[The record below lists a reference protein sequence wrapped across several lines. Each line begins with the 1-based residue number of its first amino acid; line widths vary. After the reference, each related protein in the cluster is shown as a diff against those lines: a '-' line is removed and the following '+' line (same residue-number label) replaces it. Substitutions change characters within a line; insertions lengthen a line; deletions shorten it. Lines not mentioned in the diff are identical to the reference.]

1 MNFAGVS
8 QAIRARLAGDA
19 TLSALVTYIG
29 YEKPQDTRS
38 ESMVPFPYT
47 VIEDVSARPWDTKD
61 SDGGEQLIQVT
72 TYARPTA
79 SRSAID
85 LADAAAQATYDALH
99 KFDLV
104 VSGSNV
110 VNCLFEESPGNIPDP
125 DGFTR
130 YRPMTFR
137 ITYDDGT

>member
-1 MNFAGVS
+1 MNFAGVA

-19 TLSALVTYIG
+19 TLSALVTYVG
-29 YEKPQDTRS
+29 YDKPQDTRP
-38 ESMVPFPYT
+38 ESMVAFPYC
-47 VIEDVSARPWDTKD
+47 VIEDVSATPWDTKT

-79 SRSAID
+79 TRSAVD

-99 KFDLV
+99 KFDLAV
-104 VSGSNV
+104 AGSNV
-110 VNCLFEESPGNIPDP
+110 VNCLFDSSPGNIPDP

-130 YRPMTFR
+130 YRPLTFR
-137 ITYDDGT
+137 IQYDDGS

>member
-1 MNFAGVS
+1 MNLAGVA
-8 QAIRARLAGDA
+8 QAVRARLVGDA
-19 TLSALVTYIG
+19 TFTALVNYVG
-29 YEKPQDTRS
+29 YDKPQDTQS
-38 ESMVPFPYT
+38 ESLTPFPYCI
-47 VIEDVSARPWDTKD
+47 IEDVTTTRWDTKTA
-61 SDGGEQLIQVT
+61 DGAEQLVQIT
-72 TYARPTA
+72 TFCRPTA
-79 SRSAID
+79 TRSAVD
-85 LADAAAQATYDALH
+85 LANATAQRVYDLLH
-99 KFDLV
+99 DFDLV

>member
-1 MNFAGVS
+1 MNLAGVA
-8 QAIRARLAGDA
+8 QAVRARLVGDA
-19 TLSALVTYIG
+19 TFTALVNYVG
-29 YEKPQDTRS
+29 YHKPQDTQP
-38 ESMVPFPYT
+38 ESMTPFPYCI
-47 VIEDVSARPWDTKD
+47 IEDVTTTAWDTKT
-61 SDGGEQLIQVT
+61 SDGAEQLIQIT
-72 TYARPTA
+72 TFARPTA
-79 SRSAID
+79 TRSAVD
-85 LADAAAQATYDALH
+85 LANAAAQRVYDLLH
-99 KFDLV
+99 DFDLV

>member
-1 MNFAGVS
+1 MNLAGVA
-8 QAIRARLAGDA
+8 QAVRARLVGDA
-19 TLSALVTYIG
+19 TFTALVNYVG
-29 YEKPQDTRS
+29 YDKPQDTQS
-38 ESMVPFPYT
+38 ESLTPFPYCI
-47 VIEDVSARPWDTKD
+47 IEDVTATRWDTKTA
-61 SDGGEQLIQVT
+61 DGAEQLVQIT
-72 TYARPTA
+72 TFCRPTA
-79 SRSAID
+79 TRSAVD
-85 LADAAAQATYDALH
+85 LANAAAQQVYDLLH
-99 KFDLV
+99 NFDLV

>member
-1 MNFAGVS
+1 MNFAGVA
-8 QAIRARLAGDA
+8 QAVRARLAGD
-19 TLSALVTYIG
+19 TTFSGLVNYIG
-29 YEKPQDTRS
+29 YDKPQDTQP
-38 ESMVPFPYT
+38 ESLTPFPYCI
-47 VIEDVSARPWDTKD
+47 IEDVTARPWDTKT
-61 SDGGEQLIQVT
+61 SDGGEQLIQIT
-72 TYARPTA
+72 TFCRPTA
-79 SRSAID
+79 TRSSVD
-85 LADAAAQATYDALH
+85 LANATAQQVYDLLH

-104 VSGSNV
+104 IAGSNT